1 MSLEEIKKRYV
12 NEVKLRAYDDKYID
26 KNEEREILQIAIQL
40 GVSIDS
46 ARMALIQVCEE
57 NSYILESQIAKQIK
71 DQVES
76 AFGNDG
82 KIDQREFE
90 LIVGNIRKAMHG
102 KKNDRE
108 IKKMIVLVMEDSG
121 MNKVR
126 TGWFSNWY
134 SAMKQDLG
142 MT

>member
-1 MSLEEIKKRYV
+1 MSIDEIKKRYV

-57 NSYILESQIAKQIK
+57 NSYILESQIVKQIK

-76 AFGNDG
+76 AAGNDG
-82 KIDQREFE
+82 KVDQKEFE
-90 LIVGNIRKAMHG
+90 LILGNIKRSMQG

-108 IKKMIVLVMEDSG
+108 IKKMIVQVMEDTG
-121 MNKVR
+121 NNKVK
-126 TGWFSNWY
+126 TGWFSDWY
-134 SAMKQDLG
+134 TTLKKDLG
-142 MT
+142 MG